1 MVSLTEYE
9 WRSTQLEGL
18 KAGWGVLAAALAI
31 GSGVGV
37 QLLRLYENT
46 QEPFLS
52 SV

>member
-1 MVSLTEYE
+1 MMSLTEYE
-9 WRSTQLEGL
+9 WRSTQMEGM

-37 QLLRLYENT
+37 QLMRLYENT
-46 QEPFLS
+46 QESFLS